1 MSYIVVIPAR
11 FSSTRLPEKPLLPIE
26 GVPMV
31 VRVAQQAAKTRAERV
46 VVATDHEA
54 IAEACRKWEVE
65 VLLTRAD
72 HPTGTDRLAEAAAAL
87 KLSDDAVVVN
97 LQGDEPLMPP
107 EVVDRVAQSLIDH
120 PDCHIATAAHRIE
133 NAQAFFNPNVVKVT
147 LDEKGHA
154 LTFSRAPIPWARDHF
169 KGSRETLPED
179 FPALHHLGLYA
190 YRAGF
195 LKAYPTLAQCRLE
208 QLESLEQLRAL
219 YYGYRI
225 AVETLDAA
233 LPAGVDTA
241 EDLERVRAEF
251 ARQAH

>member
-1 MSYIVVIPAR
+1 MRFTVVIPAR
-11 FSSTRLPEKPLLPIE
+11 FASSRLPEKPLLPIE

-31 VRVAQQAAKTRAERV
+31 VRVAQQATQTEAERV

-54 IAEACRKWEVE
+54 IAAVCKQWGVEA
-65 VLLTRAD
+65 LMTRAD
-72 HPTGTDRLAEAAAAL
+72 HPTGTDRLAEAAIAL
-87 KLSDDAVVVN
+87 GLPDDAVVVN

-107 EVVDRVAQSLIDH
+107 AVVDRVARALEEH

-133 NAQAFFNPNVVKVT
+133 NVDAFFNPNVVKVT
-147 LDEKGHA
+147 VDQRGQA
-154 LTFSRAPIPWARDHF
+154 LTFSRAPMPWARDHF
-169 KGSRETLPED
+169 RDTKASLPAD

-225 AVETLDAA
+225 AVETLDEP

-251 ARQAH
+251 ARRTR